1 MASNALMILSEQL
14 AKQEQQAVAEFS
26 QARQQLASFE
36 HQLRQLEEYRHNYML
51 QAMERGSDGMLAAG
65 FHQYQSFIQT
75 IEKAEMEQQQS
86 VIQLRTN
93 VERKRQIWLDLANRH
108 KAIDQLIERQRQKE
122 AQKQA
127 RTEQKLLDEYA
138 SMQFIRQRIFPD

>member
-1 MASNALMILSEQL
+1 MAINALMILCEQL
-14 AKQEQQAVAEFS
+14 KKQEQQAVAEFS

-36 HQLRQLEEYRHNYML
+36 HQLRQLEDYRHNYML

-75 IEKAEMEQQQS
+75 IEKAETEQQQS
-86 VIQLRTN
+86 VVQLRTN

-108 KAIDQLIERQRQKE
+108 KALEQLIERQRQQK

-127 RTEQKLLDEYA
+127 RAEQKLLDEYA
-138 SMQFIRQRIFPD
+138 SMQFVRQSLFPD